1 MVLLDRMSQLAFLK
15 ENNLSGQGNSLKND
29 VGAASGVG
37 RHSSPREDDVG
48 DLNKRIEAMH
58 KRDVLMAWAFVVG
71 LWCAMIFVAIATW
84 DLAPSDGARIL
95 LLIGGAIVLVL
106 NTAAILA
113 MLRHY
118 REDRD
123 FMYGLDI
130 KFSDEARGHKG

>member
-1 MVLLDRMSQLAFLK
+1 MVLLDRMSPLAFLK
-15 ENNLSGQGNSLKND
+15 ENNLSGQGNSRKND

-84 DLAPSDGARIL
+84 DLAPSGGARIL

>member
-1 MVLLDRMSQLAFLK
+1 MVLLDRMSQLAFLE

-84 DLAPSDGARIL
+84 DLAPSGGARIL
-95 LLIGGAIVLVL
+95 LLIGGVIVLVL